1 MWLIVILFAAA
12 AAVGVTMAVAALRG
26 RFPPV
31 ASAVLHGACA
41 GTALVLLLIA
51 VLAQGLRGAALW
63 ALVCL
68 LAAGIGGCTLA
79 FAFHARRKPLP
90 SAFVAGHASIAVVGF
105 LLLLAAALRLL

>member
-1 MWLIVILFAAA
+1 MWLIVILFAVAA
-12 AAVGVTMAVAALRG
+12 VVGVTMAIAAFQG

-31 ASAVLHGACA
+31 AAAVLHGAFA
-41 GTALVLLLIA
+41 GSALVLLLIA

-63 ALVCL
+63 ALICFL
-68 LAAGIGGCTLA
+68 IAALGGFTLA

-90 SAFVAGHASIAVVGF
+90 SGFVAGHASLAVVGL